1 MGEAGRGA
9 FAPQHHTCDS
19 PHASRMLSFGSF
31 SSYLYL
37 VTAPRRRLQLGRA
50 RAVALRR
57 ACPYEDDVCRCAA
70 NFSINA
76 EDRAAAAA
84 EFWRRRRVL
93 ARLPQLGEEDSSF
106 AGTLHTDPQREEQ
119 QEQLQQRK
127 RARSAPVPA
136 PAPAASGKRPAPPG
150 DANKPPGKRAAPP
163 PGEVIDL
170 CDSD

>member
-1 MGEAGRGA
+1 M
-9 FAPQHHTCDS
+9 
-19 PHASRMLSFGSF
+19 
-31 SSYLYL
+31 
-37 VTAPRRRLQLGRA
+37 
-50 RAVALRR
+50 
-57 ACPYEDDVCRCAA
+57 CRCAA

-76 EDRAAAAA
+76 EDRAAAEA

-106 AGTLHTDPQREEQ
+106 ADTLDADPQREEQ
-119 QEQLQQRK
+119 QEQRKQRK

-150 DANKPPGKRAAPP
+150 HANKPPGKRAAPP

>member
-1 MGEAGRGA
+1 
-9 FAPQHHTCDS
+9 
-19 PHASRMLSFGSF
+19 MLSFGSF

-70 NFSINA
+70 KFSISA

-84 EFWRRRRVL
+84 EFRRRRRVL
-93 ARLPQLGEEDSSF
+93 ARLPQLGEEEGSSF
-106 AGTLHTDPQREEQ
+106 AGTLDADPQREEQ
-119 QEQLQQRK
+119 HEQLQQRK

>member
-1 MGEAGRGA
+1 MGQGA
-9 FAPQHHTCDS
+9 SLDPGQRPQPLRSHPPALQLSYQGCGSAPQ
-19 PHASRMLSFGSF
+19 P
-31 SSYLYL
+31 
-37 VTAPRRRLQLGRA
+37 
-50 RAVALRR
+50 
-57 ACPYEDDVCRCAA
+57 ACRWGQCICTYTHEDDVCRCAA
-70 NFSINA
+70 KFSISA
-76 EDRAAAAA
+76 EDCAAAAA
-84 EFWRRRRVL
+84 EFRRRRRVL

-106 AGTLHTDPQREEQ
+106 ADTLDADPQREEQ